1 VSEAWTPWY
10 KNLAREGDLVGRCS
24 SAPLH
29 DCMKSSASPRFICH
43 TRRRASWLVC
53 CLFDGVD
60 RCITAFLL
68 DEDEF
73 PIRPSAHCAAQDA
86 RLIWTCGFEKRM
98 IDTFQHHGADRTQH
112 RFPASTFI
120 DEMRKQESYLPLRC
134 EEKAAYIRVTG
145 PARPRMSEESGK
157 HGLTAVVYGKFAIAP
172 IKQYSRFLI
181 MRCRSILIPANDAVK
196 ISNSW
201 LLLTQVR

>member
-1 VSEAWTPWY
+1 MSEAWTPWY

-120 DEMRKQESYLPLRC
+120 DEMRKKRATYRFGARRRQPISELQDRRGHECQKNLGNMASQQLSTESLR
-134 EEKAAYIRVTG
+134 
-145 PARPRMSEESGK
+145 SLQS
-157 HGLTAVVYGKFAIAP
+157 
-172 IKQYSRFLI
+172 
-181 MRCRSILIPANDAVK
+181 
-196 ISNSW
+196 SNIHVS
-201 LLLTQVR
+201 